1 MSGPERIGKIVSVSA
16 VLLALLVATPALGA
30 LPRGYDVQR
39 IESPNPQQGA
49 NFGLGLIGHTDLNA
63 DGADDFLIPQT
74 ATGPNGDGQ
83 IFVFSGAT
91 GGVIDTVNAPD
102 AGNPGNAPSGNN
114 RAGFGLFTSTIA
126 DLGSC
131 PGGSSGANCAAPST
145 TTDGVD
151 EIVAGATGIDI
162 PTTGAPNGV
171 AVDIGRAYVIDGR
184 TRAVLKRIDMPTADR
199 LEHATFP
206 AGPPNP
212 HTPSFG
218 RTVLAPAGLPP
229 CAGNQGIGPCES
241 LPNSVA
247 IGDIDG
253 AFDADTNDVADLVI
267 GAPTYDEQNASN
279 PACSPGQCHEAG
291 RAYIYRGEDVMDP
304 ANGGA
309 AVPLQ
314 VPLRRLR
321 NLTAQTDDPISS
333 AQTNSELFSQAVF
346 PIGDVG
352 RCNALAT
359 PAGDVCPNA
368 SSTNVPD
375 GSPEVVIS
383 SFRTDLP
390 SNADVPDPAFFDVG
404 VNMLVDGRTGSV
416 LAIYQHPEPQPGSI
430 FGFTLHNEPAPGDL
444 GSTVLPDVLIP
455 AMRQN
460 VDFNAQGRAYV
471 MNGNFKAGANGI
483 NFAQLND
490 PTPGSG
496 GNFGVSSAGVGN
508 LVSDAEGAPRNELLI
523 GAFGPHNPGTN
534 ADIINDIHVFNA
546 VSERLLQSIPD
557 PDQQKGSSFGTA
569 LAPIGDVNDDG
580 FLDFTVS
587 ADLWDANDTTG
598 RNQGRAYILRSDN
611 SPGPAQNPPVISL
624 PPASGCPAGTSAG
637 VSCQQNGAGGLD
649 ITGTAGAN
657 RIVGSTGRD
666 VIRCGDGDDVVQAGP
681 GNDDIRC
688 GAGNDTIEAG
698 AGDDRADGESGND
711 RVDGGA
717 GRDRLSGGTGNDTG
731 VAGSGDDTVG
741 GGAGNDRLSGNEGA
755 DRVSG
760 NAGNDRMAGN
770 EGADRLDGGHNSDRV
785 NGNSGNDR
793 VAGGRTGNDRLN
805 GNSGSDRLSGG
816 SGRDRLVGGTGRDRL
831 SGGSG
836 NDRLNT
842 RDLTQDD
849 RASCGGGRRDVA
861 SVDRGDRASGCER
874 VRRRG

>member
-1 MSGPERIGKIVSVSA
+1 MPRGDRIGSIAFVIA
-16 VLLALLVATPALGA
+16 ALLTLLLATPALGA
-30 LPRGYDVQR
+30 LPRSYQVQR
-39 IESPNPQQGA
+39 VDSPNPQQGA
-49 NFGLGLIGHTDLNA
+49 NFGLGLIGHSDLNG
-63 DGADDFLIPQT
+63 DGEDDFLVPQT
-74 ATGPNGDGQ
+74 ASGPNSDGQ
-83 IFVFSGAT
+83 IFIFSGAT
-91 GGVIDTVNAPD
+91 GAVIDTINAPD
-102 AGNPGNAPSGNN
+102 AGNPTNAASGNS
-114 RAGFGLFTSTIA
+114 RAGFGLFTSTLA

-131 PGGSSGANCAAPST
+131 PGGSAGANCAAPSAT
-145 TTDGVD
+145 ADGVD
-151 EIVAGATGIDI
+151 EIVAGATGVDV
-162 PTTGAPNGV
+162 PTAGAPNGI
-171 AVDIGRAYVIDGR
+171 AVDSGRAYVIDGR
-184 TRAVLKRIDMPTADR
+184 TRAVLKRIDMPVGDR
-199 LEHATFP
+199 LEQATFP

-212 HTPSFG
+212 HSPSFG

-229 CAGNQGIGPCES
+229 CGGNRGIGPCPS
-241 LPNSVA
+241 LPSSVA

-253 AFDADTNDVADLVI
+253 AFDADANDLADLVI
-267 GAPTYDEQNASN
+267 GAPTYDEQTASN
-279 PACSPGQCHEAG
+279 PACNPGQCHEAG
-291 RAYIYRGEDVMDP
+291 RSYVYRGEDIMNP

-309 AVPLQ
+309 AVPLE
-314 VPLRRLR
+314 VPLRTLK
-321 NLTAQTDDPISS
+321 NLVAQTDDPVSS
-333 AQTNSELFSQAVF
+333 AQTNLELFGQAVF

-352 RCNALAT
+352 RCNAAT
-359 PAGDVCPNA
+359 PPGEACPNA

-383 SFRTDLP
+383 AFRTDLP
-390 SNADVPDPAFFDVG
+390 SNADFPDPAWFDVG
-404 VNMLVDGRTGSV
+404 VNMLVDGRTSSV

-444 GSTVLPDVLIP
+444 GSTALPDVLIP

-496 GNFGVSSAGVGN
+496 GNFGVSSAGVGD

-534 ADIINDIHVFNA
+534 VDIINDIHIFNA
-546 VSERLLQSIPD
+546 VTERLLQSIPD

-569 LAPIGDVNDDG
+569 LAPLGDVNDDG
-580 FLDFTVS
+580 FLDFTVA
-587 ADLWDANDTTG
+587 ADLWDADNTTG

-611 SPGPAQNPPVISL
+611 SPRPAQNPPVFTM

-637 VSCQQNGAGGLD
+637 VSCQRNGAGGLN

-698 AGDDRADGESGND
+698 AGDDSVDGESGND
-711 RVDGGA
+711 RADGDPGT
-717 GRDRLSGGTGNDTG
+717 DRLLGGTGDDRVAAGTGNDTL
-731 VAGSGDDTVG
+731 G
-741 GGAGNDRLSGNEGA
+741 GGAGNDRMSGNEGA
-755 DRVSG
+755 DRVAG
-760 NAGNDRMAGN
+760 NAGNDRIGGN
-770 EGADRLDGGHNSDRV
+770 EGNDRIDGGDNSDRI

-793 VAGGRTGNDRLN
+793 LAGGRTGNDRLS
-805 GNSGSDRLSGG
+805 GNSGNDRLAGG

-831 SGGSG
+831 SGGGG

-842 RDLTQDD
+842 RNRRRGD
-849 RASCGGGRRDVA
+849 RANCGAGRRDRA
-861 SVDRGDRASGCER
+861 SVDRGDRVRGCER
-874 VRRRG
+874 VRPSG